1 MKKIALLATGGT
13 IASVQSADGLTPGVS
28 GEDLLNLMPHLKN
41 SVQITCRDVFSL
53 DSSNIQPEE
62 WRVLARAAYE
72 ALEDHDGVVITH
84 GTDTMAYSA
93 AALSFMLHNPKG
105 PVVFTGSQLPMKHPF
120 SDAPVNLN
128 EAIAAAQSAPPGV
141 YVVFNHKIIHG
152 ARAVKL
158 RTTSFD
164 AFDSVN
170 ALPVGYIDAEGP
182 HYHAQASAVF
192 AAKSE
197 KFCSP
202 VQPTG
207 EMQLLDELDSRVFL
221 LKLMPGTAP
230 EVFDW
235 IAQAGIKGVVLEAF
249 GMGGLHYIRR
259 NLVDKLKMLTQQGVY
274 TLVTTQC
281 MYEKTDFSIYEVG
294 RNVLSG
300 RVFSARDMTSEA
312 AVAKLMW
319 VLGDPENRL
328 CYLNESVCGE
338 MSL

>member
-13 IASVQSADGLTPGVS
+13 IASVHSDDGLTPGVDAQ
-28 GEDLLNLMPHLKN
+28 GLLDLMPQLAGAA
-41 SVQITCRDVFSL
+41 QFDCRDVLSL

-62 WRVLARAAYE
+62 WRVMAKAAFE
-72 ALEDHDGVVITH
+72 ALNENDGVVITH

-105 PVVFTGSQLPMKHPF
+105 PVVLTGSQLPMKHPF

-128 EAIAAAQSAPPGV
+128 EAIEVAKSAPPGV
-141 YVVFNHKIIHG
+141 YVVFNHKIISG

-164 AFDSVN
+164 AFASIN
-170 ALPVGYIDAEGP
+170 AQPMGVIDADGLHFRSDILVP
-182 HYHAQASAVF
+182 AG
-192 AAKSE
+192 KP
-197 KFCSP
+197 KL
-202 VQPTG
+202 
-207 EMQLLDELDSRVFL
+207 MDELDSRVFL

-235 IAQAGIKGVVLEAF
+235 ILQAGFKGVVLEAF
-249 GMGGLHYIRR
+249 GLGGLHYIRR
-259 NLVDKLKMLTQQGVY
+259 NLVDKLRMLSENGVY

-281 MYEKTDFSIYEVG
+281 MYEKTNFNIYEVG
-294 RNVLSG
+294 RNVLSS

-319 VLGDPENRL
+319 VLGDPDNRL
-328 CYLNESVCGE
+328 HLLSENVCGE
-338 MSL
+338 MS